1 MNNSKVIGHAA
12 ALFTTSVWGITYVST
27 KYLVGSF
34 SPVEILMIRFCIAVS
49 LLKLFVPQGIRFEL
63 SKEPFFALAG
73 FSGICMYFVL
83 ENTALTITSASNVGI
98 IVATAP
104 LFTGILAAVVFKD
117 RQVFSWQF
125 ILGFMVSITGIVM
138 LSLKGSDFSIHPEGD
153 LLVICAGI
161 FWAVYSLT
169 IKKICSWNFNNI
181 AVTRRAFLWGMLFIT
196 PFMICSDLNTED
208 LSRYTDCKMWMNL
221 LFLGAVAS
229 AVCFASWNFAVK
241 TIGAVKTSVYI
252 YSGPAVTVIF
262 AYFFLGE
269 QLNITGICGCILAT
283 AGLVISS
290 LRTGNTKTEEQV

>member
-1 MNNSKVIGHAA
+1 M
-12 ALFTTSVWGITYVST
+12 
-27 KYLVGSF
+27 
-34 SPVEILMIRFCIAVS
+34 
-49 LLKLFVPQGIRFEL
+49 
-63 SKEPFFALAG
+63 
-73 FSGICMYFVL
+73 
-83 ENTALTITSASNVGI
+83 
-98 IVATAP
+98 
-104 LFTGILAAVVFKD
+104 VFKD

-208 LSRYTDCKMWMNL
+208 LSRYTDWKMWMNL